1 MTRRDVRLQH
11 RRGRG
16 LITPSKLGEIKNT
29 AAVRE
34 AQDRKLVHHV
44 DHDVYAGAEAAK
56 RRIIE
61 TRNEAAG

>member
-11 RRGRG
+11 RGRG

-29 AAVRE
+29 TAVRE
-34 AQDRKLVHHV
+34 AQDRKLVH
-44 DHDVYAGAEAAK
+44 HDVYAGAEAAK